1 MEFRRFYRSSA
12 QTILPPNRNMRAGR
26 LSGSFDDQIKY
37 LEREAS
43 ETKLKAQQG
52 RGQKRA
58 MEEEVIDLQNTLS
71 NVKVTL
77 HTLQLFRQ

>member
-1 MEFRRFYRSSA
+1 
-12 QTILPPNRNMRAGR
+12 MRAGR
-26 LSGSFDDQIKY
+26 LCGSFDDQITY

-58 MEEEVIDLQNTLS
+58 KVEELGDLQNMLS

-77 HTLQLFRQ
+77 LPPNFLVSNSLQNIALIVVSVLLITF